1 MLAKIIKR
9 AGLGFILGM
18 ALGNLIAAAG
28 SNQIVSDTMI
38 QRFGSPASA
47 LLVQTLLSGL
57 IGAIAMAG
65 TVLYELDEWPLLR
78 IMAVH
83 FAMIELSFFPIAFY
97 LSWLKNWKEALFML
111 VIRLIAYLI
120 VFFIMWLRYRLQ
132 VKELNKA
139 NDKMNNQQNIG
150 GSK

>member
-1 MLAKIIKR
+1 MLAKMIKR

-28 SNQIVSDTMI
+28 SPQIVSGMMI
-38 QRFGSPASA
+38 ERCGSQASA

-65 TVLYELDEWPLLR
+65 TVLYEVDEWPLLR

-83 FAMIELSFFPIAFY
+83 FGMIEASFFPIAFY
-97 LSWLKNWKEALFML
+97 LGWIKDWKEALIMF

-120 VFFIMWLRYRLQ
+120 VFFIMWLRYKLEVR
-132 VKELNKA
+132 KLNEE